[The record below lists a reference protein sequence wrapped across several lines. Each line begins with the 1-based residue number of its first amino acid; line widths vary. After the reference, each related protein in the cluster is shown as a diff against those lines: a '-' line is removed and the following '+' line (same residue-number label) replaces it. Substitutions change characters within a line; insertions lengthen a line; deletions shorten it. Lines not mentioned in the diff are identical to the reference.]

1 MDYLTANQIM
11 FIHSRLI
18 KETGGSQG
26 VHDLSAL
33 LSAVGRPQSSFDD
46 QDLYPDLFT
55 KAAALLDSLIRNHP
69 FVDGNKRAGMTAA
82 ALFLRRNGYQL
93 MTSQKEV
100 VRTALGVAQSQLEI
114 GEIAAWLQENSK
126 PINK

>member
-1 MDYLTANQIM
+1 MDYLTAQQIM

-26 VHDLSAL
+26 MHDLSAL
-33 LSAVGRPQSSFDD
+33 ESAVGRPQSSFAN
-46 QDLYPDLFT
+46 QDLYPNLFT

-69 FVDGNKRAGMTAA
+69 FVDGNKRTGMTAA

-93 MTSQKEV
+93 KASQNDL
-100 VRTALGVAQSQLEI
+100 VRTAMRAAQSQLTIE
-114 GEIAAWLQENSK
+114 EIAVWLKENSK
-126 PINK
+126 PIKK